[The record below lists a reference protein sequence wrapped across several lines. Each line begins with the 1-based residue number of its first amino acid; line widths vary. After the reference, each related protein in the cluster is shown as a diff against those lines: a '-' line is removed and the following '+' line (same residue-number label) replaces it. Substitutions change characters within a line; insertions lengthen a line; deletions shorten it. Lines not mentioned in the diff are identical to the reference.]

1 MAARVRYATTVTKV
15 GTEVKEFVASGLLIW
30 FIETA
35 PEELHFFSVLHRPD
49 VTTGGVEPGDVVRI
63 DDTELRVTAVGS
75 VLNENM
81 VNLGHIDLKANGAGE
96 APLAGDL
103 CVEEGPLPEIRPGTR
118 LVIKGQN
125 PEAAQ
130 QDQAGR

>member
-1 MAARVRYATTVTKV
+1 MPGPTRYATTVTSI
-15 GTEVKEFVASGLLIW
+15 GEQIPEFVTQGLLIW

-49 VTTGGVEPGDVVRI
+49 VTTGGVQPGDVVRL

-81 VNLGHIDLKANGAGE
+81 VNLGHIDLKANGASE

-103 CVEEGPLPEIRPGTR
+103 CVEEKPLPEVKPGTR
-118 LVIKGQN
+118 LVIEG
-125 PEAAQ
+125 PDPDDGAHDGAE
-130 QDQAGR
+130 G